1 MNQRI
6 MLTKKLLKNSL
17 TELLHDQDI
26 YHISIRELC
35 ENAGINRSTFYKY
48 YGSQF
53 DLLKEMEDDLLKSIE
68 NFLYCEINDNNTN
81 TLSNILQYLEEEI
94 DFVRLLINAN
104 IDPDF
109 PKKLFSLMSIQS
121 MLKEYIG
128 DSMPQNEYAYYTTSL
143 IYGAFQIVC
152 MWINKDD
159 RESPDWLASFL
170 LKHLKRIL

>member
-68 NFLYCEINDNNTN
+68 DFLYIEINNNNTN

-94 DFVRLLINAN
+94 DFVRILINAN
-104 IDPDF
+104 VDPDF
-109 PKKLFSLMSIQS
+109 PNKLFSLMSIQT
-121 MLKEYIG
+121 MLKEHFG
-128 DSMPQNEYAYYTTSL
+128 NSMTLNEYAYCSTAL
-143 IYGAFQIVC
+143 IHGAFQIVC
-152 MWINKDD
+152 MWLNKDD
-159 RESPDWLASFL
+159 RESPNWLADFL
-170 LKHLKRIL
+170 LKHIKRHL